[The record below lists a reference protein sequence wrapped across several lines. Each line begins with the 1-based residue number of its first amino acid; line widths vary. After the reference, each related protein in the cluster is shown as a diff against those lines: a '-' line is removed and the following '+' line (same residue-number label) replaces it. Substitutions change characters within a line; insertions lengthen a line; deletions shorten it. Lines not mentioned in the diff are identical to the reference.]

1 MFELLLKLNLQYPI
15 TGYAS
20 WLMNE
25 KSESIERTIQTK
37 KILVLGASGM
47 LGHMLIRV
55 LSSRHQVV
63 GTTSSIYDKESPL
76 ARILSQ
82 DNWVDQVD
90 VRNLFTVEEAIR
102 ATNPDVVI
110 NCVGVIKQKME
121 SRNIMD
127 AILINSL
134 IPHQL
139 ANICNQIHSR
149 LIHFSTDCVFDGS
162 PGIKKVNDLPNAT
175 DLYGTTKRLGEVDY
189 APALTL
195 RTGFVGRQLSGF
207 EGLFEWVRSQRGKTI
222 NGYQNAIYSGF
233 TAMALARIIQQ
244 IIEEHD
250 QLSGLHQ
257 VAGNH
262 INKFDL
268 ITKLNEYLDLDLTII
283 KNTDFMCD
291 RSMDGTEFTKLTNIP
306 IPSWD
311 DMLAEFA
318 TDQDFYNFN

>member
-1 MFELLLKLNLQYPI
+1 MTKNLHQKSNNLPI
-15 TGYAS
+15 K
-20 WLMNE
+20 N
-25 KSESIERTIQTK
+25 
-37 KILVLGASGM
+37 ILVLGASGM
-47 LGHMLIRV
+47 LGHMLVRI
-55 LSSRHQVV
+55 LSPHHNVV
-63 GTTSSIYDKESPL
+63 GTTSSKYDKKSNL
-76 ARILSQ
+76 ARILSEN
-82 DNWVDQVD
+82 NWVDQVD
-90 VRNLFTVEEAIR
+90 VRNLPIVEKTIR
-102 ATNPDVVI
+102 DTKADVVV

-121 SRNIMD
+121 SSNIMD

-139 ANICNQIHSR
+139 ANVCTQTQSR

-162 PGIKKVNDLPNAT
+162 PGIKKVNDVPNAT

-222 NGYQNAIYSGF
+222 DGYQNAIYSGF
-233 TAMALARIIQQ
+233 TAMALSRIIRQ
-244 IIEEHD
+244 IIEEHE

-262 INKFDL
+262 INKFEL
-268 ITKLNEYLDLDLTII
+268 ITKLNEYLDLDLTINR
-283 KNTDFMCD
+283 NTDFMCD
-291 RSMDGTEFTKLTNIP
+291 RSMDGTEFTKLTDIA

-311 DMLAEFA
+311 DMLIEFA
-318 TDQDFYNFN
+318 ADQDFYNFN

>member
-1 MFELLLKLNLQYPI
+1 MP
-15 TGYAS
+15 
-20 WLMNE
+20 
-25 KSESIERTIQTK
+25 TK
-37 KILVLGASGM
+37 RILILGASGM
-47 LGHMLIRV
+47 LGHMLVRV
-55 LSSRHQVV
+55 LSPHHNVV
-63 GTTSSIYDKESPL
+63 GTTSSKYDKKSPL
-76 ARILSQ
+76 ARILSEE
-82 DNWVDQVD
+82 NWIDQVD
-90 VRNLFTVEEAIR
+90 VRSLSTVEKAIHG
-102 ATNPDVVI
+102 TTPDVVI

-121 SRNIMD
+121 SSNIMD

-134 IPHQL
+134 VPHQL
-139 ANICNQIHSR
+139 ANICNQTHSR

-162 PGIKKVNDLPNAT
+162 PGIKKVNDVPNAT

-222 NGYQNAIYSGF
+222 DGYQNAIYSGF
-233 TAMALARIIQQ
+233 TAVALSRIIQQ
-244 IIEEHD
+244 IIEEHE

-268 ITKLNEYLDLDLTII
+268 ITKLNEYLDLDLTINR
-283 KNTDFMCD
+283 NTDFMCD
-291 RSMDGTEFTKLTNIP
+291 RSMDGSEFTKLTNIA

-311 DMLAEFA
+311 DMLVEFA
-318 TDQDFYNFN
+318 ADQDFYNFN

>member
-1 MFELLLKLNLQYPI
+1 MDIVPQSHNRVMPAKN
-15 TGYAS
+15 
-20 WLMNE
+20 
-25 KSESIERTIQTK
+25 
-37 KILVLGASGM
+37 ILVLGASGM
-47 LGHMLIRV
+47 LGHMLVRI
-55 LSSRHQVV
+55 LSPHHNVV
-63 GTTSSIYDKESPL
+63 GTTSSKYDKKSPL
-76 ARILSQ
+76 ARILSEK
-82 DNWVDQVD
+82 NWVDQID
-90 VRNLFTVEEAIR
+90 VRNLPTVEKTILDTKA
-102 ATNPDVVI
+102 DVVI

-121 SRNIMD
+121 SSNIMD

-139 ANICNQIHSR
+139 ANICNQSHSR

-162 PGIKKVNDLPNAT
+162 PGIKKVNDVPNAT

-222 NGYQNAIYSGF
+222 DGYQNAIYSGF
-233 TAMALARIIQQ
+233 TAMALSRIIRQ
-244 IIEEHD
+244 IIEEHE

-268 ITKLNEYLDLDLTII
+268 ITKLNEYLDLNLTINR
-283 KNTDFMCD
+283 NTDFMCD
-291 RSMDGTEFTKLTNIP
+291 RSMDGTEFTKLTDIA

-311 DMLAEFA
+311 DMLVEFA
-318 TDQDFYNFN
+318 ADQDFYNFNSVEAKP

>member
-1 MFELLLKLNLQYPI
+1 MPSRN
-15 TGYAS
+15 
-20 WLMNE
+20 
-25 KSESIERTIQTK
+25 
-37 KILVLGASGM
+37 ILVLGASGM
-47 LGHMLIRV
+47 LGHMLVRI
-55 LSSRHQVV
+55 LSPHHNVV
-63 GTTSSIYDKESPL
+63 GTTSSKYDEKSLL
-76 ARILSQ
+76 ARILSEE
-82 DNWVDQVD
+82 NWVGQVD
-90 VRNLFTVEEAIR
+90 VRSLSTVEKTIR
-102 ATNPDVVI
+102 DTKADVVI

-121 SRNIMD
+121 SSNIMD
-127 AILINSL
+127 AIIINSL

-139 ANICNQIHSR
+139 ANICNQTHSR

-162 PGIKKVNDLPNAT
+162 PGIKKVNDVPNAT
-175 DLYGTTKRLGEVDY
+175 DLYGTTKRLGEVNY

-233 TAMALARIIQQ
+233 TAMALSRIIRQ
-244 IIEEHD
+244 IIEEHE

-268 ITKLNEYLDLDLTII
+268 ITKLNKYLDLDLTINR
-283 KNTDFMCD
+283 NTDFMCD
-291 RSMDGTEFTKLTNIP
+291 RSMDGSEFTKLTDIA

-311 DMLAEFA
+311 DMLVEFA
-318 TDQDFYNFN
+318 ADQDFYNFNSIEAKP

>member
-1 MFELLLKLNLQYPI
+1 M
-15 TGYAS
+15 S
-20 WLMNE
+20 
-25 KSESIERTIQTK
+25 TK
-37 KILVLGASGM
+37 RILILGASGM
-47 LGHMLIRV
+47 LGHMLVRV
-55 LSSRHQVV
+55 LSPHHHVV
-63 GTTSSIYDKESPL
+63 GTTSSQYDEKSHL
-76 ARILSQ
+76 ARILSVG
-82 DNWVDQVD
+82 NWVDHVD
-90 VRNLFTVEEAIR
+90 VRNLSTVEKTIR
-102 ATNPDVVI
+102 DTKADVVI

-121 SRNIMD
+121 SSNIMD

-139 ANICNQIHSR
+139 ANICNQTQSR

-162 PGIKKVNDLPNAT
+162 PGIKKVNDVPNAT

-222 NGYQNAIYSGF
+222 DGYQNAIYSGF
-233 TAMALARIIQQ
+233 TAMALSRIIRQ
-244 IIEEHD
+244 IIEEHE

-262 INKFDL
+262 INKFEL
-268 ITKLNEYLDLDLTII
+268 ITKLNEYLDLDLTINRNI
-283 KNTDFMCD
+283 DFMCD
-291 RSMDGTEFTKLTNIP
+291 RSMDGSEFTKLTDIA

-311 DMLAEFA
+311 DMLVEFA
-318 TDQDFYNFN
+318 ADQNFYNFN

>member
-1 MFELLLKLNLQYPI
+1 M
-15 TGYAS
+15 S
-20 WLMNE
+20 
-25 KSESIERTIQTK
+25 TK
-37 KILVLGASGM
+37 RILILGASGM
-47 LGHMLIRV
+47 LGHMLVRV
-55 LSSRHQVV
+55 LSPHHHVV
-63 GTTSSIYDKESPL
+63 GTTSSQYDEKSHL
-76 ARILSQ
+76 ARILSVG
-82 DNWVDQVD
+82 NWVDHVD
-90 VRNLFTVEEAIR
+90 VRNLSTVEKTIR
-102 ATNPDVVI
+102 DTKADVVI

-121 SRNIMD
+121 SSNIMD

-139 ANICNQIHSR
+139 ANICNQTQSR

-162 PGIKKVNDLPNAT
+162 PGIKKVNDVPNAT

-222 NGYQNAIYSGF
+222 DGYQNAIYSGF
-233 TAMALARIIQQ
+233 TAMALSRIIRQ
-244 IIEEHD
+244 IIEEHE

-262 INKFDL
+262 INKFEL
-268 ITKLNEYLDLDLTII
+268 ITKLNEYLDLDLTINRNI
-283 KNTDFMCD
+283 DFMCD
-291 RSMDGTEFTKLTNIP
+291 RSMDGSEFTKLTDIA

-311 DMLAEFA
+311 DMLIEFA
-318 TDQDFYNFN
+318 ADQDFYNFN

>member
-1 MFELLLKLNLQYPI
+1 MDIVPQSHNRVMP
-15 TGYAS
+15 S
-20 WLMNE
+20 RN
-25 KSESIERTIQTK
+25 
-37 KILVLGASGM
+37 ILVLGASGM
-47 LGHMLIRV
+47 LGHMLVRI
-55 LSSRHQVV
+55 LSPHHNVV
-63 GTTSSIYDKESPL
+63 GTTSSKYDEKSLL
-76 ARILSQ
+76 ARILSEE
-82 DNWVDQVD
+82 NWVGQVD
-90 VRNLFTVEEAIR
+90 VRSLSTVEKTIR
-102 ATNPDVVI
+102 DTKADVVI

-121 SRNIMD
+121 SSNIMD
-127 AILINSL
+127 AIIINSL

-139 ANICNQIHSR
+139 ANICNQTHSR

-162 PGIKKVNDLPNAT
+162 PGIKKVNDVPNAT

-222 NGYQNAIYSGF
+222 DGYQNAIYSGY
-233 TAMALARIIQQ
+233 TAMALSRIIRQ
-244 IIEEHD
+244 IIEEHE

-268 ITKLNEYLDLDLTII
+268 ITKLNKYLDLDLTINR
-283 KNTDFMCD
+283 NTDFMCD
-291 RSMDGTEFTKLTNIP
+291 RSMDGSEFTKLTDIA

-311 DMLAEFA
+311 DMLIEFA
-318 TDQDFYNFN
+318 ADQDFYNFN

>member
-1 MFELLLKLNLQYPI
+1 
-15 TGYAS
+15 
-20 WLMNE
+20 MNTFA
-25 KSESIERTIQTK
+25 KSDESSVPSK
-37 KILVLGASGM
+37 KILILGASGM
-47 LGHMLIRV
+47 LGHMLVRV
-55 LSSRHQVV
+55 LAPNHQVF
-63 GTTSSIYDKESPL
+63 GTTSSKYDEQSPL
-76 ARILSQ
+76 ARILNES
-82 DNWVDQVD
+82 NWVARVD
-90 VRNLFTVEEAIR
+90 VRNLSTVEDAIR
-102 ATNPDVVI
+102 ETQPEVVI

-121 SRNIMD
+121 SSNIMD

-139 ANICNQIHSR
+139 ANICNQLHSR

-162 PGIKKVNDLPNAT
+162 PGIKKVNDVPNAT

-222 NGYQNAIYSGF
+222 DGYQNAIYSGY
-233 TAMALARIIQQ
+233 TAMALSRIIRQ
-244 IIEEHD
+244 IIEEHE

-262 INKFDL
+262 INKFEL
-268 ITKLNEYLDLDLTII
+268 ITKLNEYLNLDLTINR
-283 KNTDFMCD
+283 NTDFMCD
-291 RSMDGTEFTKLTNIP
+291 RSMDGSEFTKLTDIA

-311 DMLAEFA
+311 DMLIEFA
-318 TDQDFYNFN
+318 ADQDFYNFNSLEVKP